1 MPQRLPSEY
10 TTFAHQL
17 ADIARHIIQIAE
29 KENRRPVAKLDA
41 SPVTPTDKAVELKLR
56 ERINDLFPGHG
67 ILGEE
72 FGAEGLDR
80 EFVWVLDPIDGTK
93 AFVAGLPV
101 FGTLISLTQGGNPV
115 IGLIDNPT
123 TGDRWFG
130 VSGEATTLNNAP
142 IMSAPT
148 NALEEAFMSTGNP
161 DAFDSNNKRRLERL
175 QRTTRWCVFGGSCMS
190 YGRVADGS
198 LDICID
204 EGLSPF
210 DYCALVP
217 VINGAGGRITDWHGA
232 PLTITSGS
240 QCVASANDTLHHQ
253 VLANLAGL
261 SQSKEKA
268 LSR

>member
-1 MPQRLPSEY
+1 MPHRLFSEY
-10 TTFAHQL
+10 TTFAHDL
-17 ADIARHIIQIAE
+17 ADIARHIIQTAD
-29 KENRRPVAKLDA
+29 KDNRRPVAKLDA
-41 SPVTPTDKAVELKLR
+41 SPVTATDKAVEQRLR
-56 ERINDLFPGHG
+56 ECINDRFPDHG

-101 FGTLISLTQGGNPV
+101 FGTLISLSHGGNPV

-130 VSGEATTLNNAP
+130 VSGQVTTLNNSP
-142 IMSAPT
+142 IMSASIVV
-148 NALEEAFMSTGNP
+148 LEEAFMSTGNP
-161 DAFDSNNKRRLERL
+161 DAFDATNRQRLEQL
-175 QRTTRWCVFGGSCMS
+175 QRTTRWCVFGGSCIA

-240 QCVASANDTLHHQ
+240 QCVASANETLHNH
-253 VLANLAGL
+253 VLASLA
-261 SQSKEKA
+261 
-268 LSR
+268 

>member
-1 MPQRLPSEY
+1 MSQQLPNEY
-10 TTFAHQL
+10 SSFAHDL
-17 ADIARHIIQIAE
+17 ADIARHIIQTAD
-29 KENRRPVAKLDA
+29 KLNRRPVAKLDT
-41 SPVTPTDKAVELKLR
+41 SPVTPTDRAVELRLR
-56 ERINDLFPGHG
+56 ERINDRFPGHG

-101 FGTLISLTQGGNPV
+101 FGTLISLAHGGTPV

-130 VSGEATTLNNAP
+130 VSSEATTLNNAP
-142 IMSAPT
+142 IMSAST
-148 NALEEAFMSTGNP
+148 IALEEAFMSTGNP
-161 DAFDSNNKRRLERL
+161 DAFNPSNKPRLERL
-175 QRTTRWCVFGGSCMS
+175 QETTRWCVFGGSCVS

-217 VINGAGGRITDWHGA
+217 IINGAGGRITDWNGA

-240 QCVASANDTLHHQ
+240 QCVASANQALHDQ
-253 VLANLAGL
+253 VLASLA
-261 SQSKEKA
+261 
-268 LSR
+268 

>member
-1 MPQRLPSEY
+1 MAQRLPSEY
-10 TTFAHQL
+10 STFAHDL
-17 ADIARHIIQIAE
+17 ADIARHIIQNAD
-29 KENRRPVAKLDA
+29 KDNRRPVAKLDA
-41 SPVTPTDKAVELKLR
+41 SPVTATDKAVELRLR
-56 ERINDLFPGHG
+56 ECINDRFPDHG

-101 FGTLISLTQGGNPV
+101 FGTLISLAHGGNPV

-130 VSGEATTLNNAP
+130 VSGEATTLNNVP
-142 IMSAPT
+142 IRSAST
-148 NALEEAFMSTGNP
+148 IALEEAFMSTGNP
-161 DAFDSNNKRRLERL
+161 DAFDDDHKQRLEHL
-175 QRTTRWCVFGGSCMS
+175 QRTTRWCVFGGSCIS
-190 YGRVADGS
+190 YGRIADGS

-240 QCVASANDTLHHQ
+240 QCIASANETLHAQ
-253 VLANLAGL
+253 VLTGL
-261 SQSKEKA
+261 D
-268 LSR
+268 

>member
-1 MPQRLPSEY
+1 MPPRSPSEY
-10 TTFAHQL
+10 TTFAHDL
-17 ADIARHIIQIAE
+17 ADIARHVIRSAD
-29 KENRRPVAKLDA
+29 KHNRRPVAKQDA
-41 SPVTPTDKAVELKLR
+41 SPVTVTDRAVELKLR
-56 ERINDLFPGHG
+56 ERINDRFPDHG
-67 ILGEE
+67 LLGEE

-101 FGTLISLTQGGNPV
+101 FGTLISLTRGGNPV

-130 VSGEATTLNNAP
+130 VSGEATTLNNTP
-142 IMSAPT
+142 VVSAST
-148 NALEEAFMSTGNP
+148 IALEEAFMSTGNP
-161 DAFDSNNKRRLERL
+161 DAFDGGSKGRLEHL

-217 VINGAGGRITDWHGA
+217 IIDGAGGRITDWSGA
-232 PLTITSGS
+232 PLTIASGS
-240 QCVASANDTLHHQ
+240 RCVASANETLHAQ
-253 VLANLAGL
+253 VLTSLN
-261 SQSKEKA
+261 
-268 LSR
+268 